1 MFEDKL
7 KKLLKDDE
15 QLIIMV
21 RKYFFVFSTQ
31 LTVGIVFIIAS
42 FFLLY
47 PLFNWGLW
55 GILIFFVLLCIG
67 IYIIFRVIYVYSFNI
82 FIITDQRI
90 IDVDQRGFFDRIVS
104 ETTYQKIQDV
114 SFRLKGMMQTIL
126 HYGSVVIQT
135 AGNQANI
142 ELHGVKNPE
151 KIQQII
157 VDIQREYTESNNNNI
172 PIEEVRKMVEEL
184 KNNKNKTDG
193 ENN

>member
-15 QLIIMV
+15 QLITMV
-21 RKYFFVFSTQ
+21 RKYFFVFSAQ
-31 LTVGIVFIIAS
+31 LILGVVFIIAS

-47 PLFNWGLW
+47 PLFNWGKL
-55 GILIFFVLLCIG
+55 GIAIFFVLLFMG
-67 IYIIFRVIYVYSFNI
+67 IYIIFKVIYVYSFNI

-90 IDVDQRGFFDRIVS
+90 IDIDQRGFFDRIVS

-114 SFRLKGMMQTIL
+114 SFRLKGLSQTIL

-142 ELHGVKNPE
+142 ELHGVKDPE
-151 KIQQII
+151 KIHQII
-157 VDIQREYTESNNNNI
+157 VDIQREFTESNVVD
-172 PIEEVRKMVEEL
+172 IEEIKSIVSDL
-184 KNNKNKTDG
+184 KNQQINKK
-193 ENN
+193 EKK